1 MRKRTPSFYSSPK
14 LKVEELKPFG
24 PSEQLNSREP
34 PCCQAQDQMA
44 DWRRRFCP
52 DKPGRS
58 RRITCGRA
66 VETYG
71 PPLHCS
77 GTFSHSPGGCRSC
90 GAARREGSTV
100 RNGLHSHGWSSLCS
114 EKKQCQ
120 LHWQCWGDPPCS
132 WDGEI
137 KVYVKQPLPI
147 PIMEVGFSARVCKVE
162 VKLRALVR
170 RDPWA
175 SLCVVRVKPVPE
187 GQTSP
192 NLAYTPTPTKK
203 ILWMNAHQNF
213 NNKYVWGTRKG
224 IEEKRTWP
232 FLTL

>member
-77 GTFSHSPGGCRSC
+77 GTFSHSPGGWPILWCCQERGINREKWTPFSWVVFPLFGEETVSTSLTMLRRPTLFMGWGNKSLCQTAPTNPDYGGRILRKSLQGWGKASCTGEERSLGFPVCRS
-90 GAARREGSTV
+90 GEASARRADLTES
-100 RNGLHSHGWSSLCS
+100 RLHTHTYK
-114 EKKQCQ
+114 EK
-120 LHWQCWGDPPCS
+120 
-132 WDGEI
+132 
-137 KVYVKQPLPI
+137 PLD
-147 PIMEVGFSARVCKVE
+147 ER
-162 VKLRALVR
+162 
-170 RDPWA
+170 
-175 SLCVVRVKPVPE
+175 
-187 GQTSP
+187 
-192 NLAYTPTPTKK
+192 TPK
-203 ILWMNAHQNF
+203 F
-213 NNKYVWGTRKG
+213 
-224 IEEKRTWP
+224 
-232 FLTL
+232 